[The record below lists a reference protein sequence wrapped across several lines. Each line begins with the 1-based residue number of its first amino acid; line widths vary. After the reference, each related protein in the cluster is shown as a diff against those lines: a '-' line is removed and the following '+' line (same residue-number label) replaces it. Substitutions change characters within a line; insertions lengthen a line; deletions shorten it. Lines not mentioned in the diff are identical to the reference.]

1 MSGPWWGRDVDPERA
16 AAAESEAAAAAT
28 GRDGDGALLDAPDHQ
43 RSRLP
48 RLTARESAAIAAE
61 LAARRG
67 GFTPDWTSLHP
78 GDPGNALIAVYAE
91 QHAALAAAVDE
102 LPTRARVEHLLAAG
116 VALRPPRP
124 LEAMLVFGVSPNAP
138 GPVLVGEGFEV
149 LGRDASGALVPFETA
164 RTLQAQ
170 PATLAVLGRRTAG
183 TVASLPL
190 PGPDLA
196 ARVAPFGLAPAA
208 GTALYLGLAA
218 AAAPSGQLTL
228 GALLAERA
236 APPPRAAGGLFPQPG
251 DEPPRLAW
259 EAWGGSRFVPVE
271 VALDET
277 RAFTRSG
284 VIELILPAGWRA
296 GSPPGTDPAQPLYW
310 IRAQLLEGE
319 WPDAPILRFLGPNLV
334 LARAGRTVRDEVV
347 ETPVITAA
355 GAGAAG
361 NDRPARRVLALGQ
374 RPVLAGTL
382 RVTIDEGG
390 GAPVPWA
397 VVADLSEAGP
407 DDRVLVL
414 DAAAGTLTFGDARV
428 GRGRPL
434 PDGFRHVRA
443 TYRAAAGG
451 GAEVAAGAISTIAGS
466 APFLSSVGNLEAAAG
481 ATAAEDLAAA
491 LRRGP
496 REIRARGR
504 AVAAADYEVL
514 ALGAPGADLRRARAV
529 GGLHPRFPGR
539 ALPGAVAV
547 FVVGPARRD
556 GAPPLPSEASLR
568 AVSEHLA
575 AWAPRG
581 AEVVAVAPVFHG
593 VRVEAS
599 LELQRGAP
607 VTETTRA
614 TSLALDR
621 WIDPVIGGD
630 DGEGWPF
637 GGAIR
642 HDALVR
648 FLLREVDGLTAIPR
662 LVLVV
667 DGVRS
672 RRCEDVEIPPHD
684 LLWPAVHEL
693 IPLPRRAP

>member
-1 MSGPWWGRDVDPERA
+1 MSGPWWGRDVDPEAAVIAAETEIA
-16 AAAESEAAAAAT
+16 AAA
-28 GRDGDGALLDAPDHQ
+28 GQ
-43 RSRLP
+43 LP
-48 RLTARESAAIAAE
+48 GLTARESAAIAAE

-91 QHAALAAAVDE
+91 QHAALAAAVDD

-138 GPVLVGEGFEV
+138 GPVLVGEDFEV
-149 LGRDASGALVPFETA
+149 LGRDASGALIPFETA
-164 RTLQAQ
+164 RTLHAQ
-170 PATLAVLGRRTAG
+170 PATLAVLGRRTGG
-183 TVASLPL
+183 TVAILPL

-196 ARVAPFGLAPAA
+196 ARVAPFGLEPAA

-228 GALLAERA
+228 GALLAGRA

-296 GSPPGTDPAQPLYW
+296 GSPPGTDLAQPLYW

-319 WPDAPILRFLGPNLV
+319 WPEAPVLRFLGPNLV

-347 ETPVITAA
+347 ETPVIAA
-355 GAGAAG
+355 GASTAGAGTGAVG
-361 NDRPARRVLALGQ
+361 TDRPARRVLALGQ

-382 RVTIDEGG
+382 RVTVDEGG
-390 GAPVPWA
+390 GAPAPWIA
-397 VVADLSEAGP
+397 VTDLSEAGP
-407 DDRVLVL
+407 DDRVVVL
-414 DAAAGTLTFGDARV
+414 DAAAGTLTFGDART

-443 TYRAAAGG
+443 SYRAAAG

-466 APFLSSVGNLEAAAG
+466 APFLSSVTNLEAAAG
-481 ATAAEDLAAA
+481 GAAAEDLAAA

-539 ALPGAVAV
+539 ALPGVVAV

-556 GAPPLPSEASLR
+556 GAPPLPGEASLR
-568 AVSEHLA
+568 VVAEHLA

-581 AEVVAVAPVFHG
+581 AEVVAVAPVFHS

-599 LELQRGAP
+599 LELARGAP

-614 TSLALDR
+614 ASLALDR
-621 WIDPVIGGD
+621 WLDPVIGGD

-648 FLLREVDGLTAIPR
+648 SLLREVDGLTAIPR

-693 IPLPRRAP
+693 IPLPRRAS